1 MQDDGT
7 KKPKLPKLGNIPA
20 VAWLGGLSMAGG
32 LVALSLLFT
41 GKSEKLA
48 DLDKKYIETV
58 SAYNSETDSLS
69 NELSRLTE
77 QYNRLIAHND
87 SMGESLESERSRN
100 KVLSSANAALT
111 TREAAYKKNFS
122 ELLTTSGKINE
133 ENKRLQNE
141 TEALRRD
148 ISQLQ
153 EKLSDAGNESRNQK
167 DVIDSQKN
175 ALAVV
180 TADAASL
187 RDSVRREDVSGW
199 FNNTELDGGLGMYL
213 TFKPYSHYFYGITT
227 VNGYVI
233 NKNFLTGIGT
243 GINRYNGGWLVP
255 LYLDFRYTLP
265 RGKYTPYIFADG
277 GFQFDVEHFKLPNS
291 IFMNPGVGFYKII
304 TNRLA
309 LNAGAG
315 LFVQQY
321 DFRSAFINLKVGLFF
336 KK

>member
-7 KKPKLPKLGNIPA
+7 KKPKLTKLGNIPA

-32 LVALSLLFT
+32 LVALSLLFS

-69 NELSRLTE
+69 NELKRITE

-87 SMGESLESERSRN
+87 SIGESLESERSRN
-100 KVLSSANAALT
+100 KKLSSANAALSS
-111 TREAAYKKNFS
+111 REASYKKNFS
-122 ELLTTSGKINE
+122 ALLNTSGKINE
-133 ENKRLQNE
+133 ENKKLQNE
-141 TEALRRD
+141 AEAMRRE
-148 ISQLQ
+148 ISQLE
-153 EKLSDAGNESRNQK
+153 EKLASAGDESRNQQA
-167 DVIDSQKN
+167 VIDSQKN
-175 ALAVV
+175 AITAV

-199 FNNTELDGGLGMYL
+199 FNNTELNGGIGLYL
-213 TFKPYSHYFYGITT
+213 TNKPFSHYFYGVTT

-243 GINRYNGGWLVP
+243 GISNYNGGWLVP

-265 RGKYTPYIFADG
+265 RGKFTPYVFADG
-277 GFQFDVEHFKLPNS
+277 GFQFDFEHIKLPNS
-291 IFMNPGVGFYKII
+291 IFMNPGIGFYKII

-321 DFRSAFINLKVGLFF
+321 DFRSAFINLKVGLYF